1 MSFSRCAI
9 IHPTWGAP
17 STEAFTAAEIPPAD
31 FLRRLRSSSPLPAAT
46 PTALPSPNELMNP
59 RTTQFQKRGRSLFV
73 FAYVIHRLLLPTT
86 LSFNLEFWIA
96 HGSHIE
102 PSTNRICLL
111 FGSSGVFYVVHVG
124 WATKHRW
131 SIVYLLNWSYNLPA
145 IISFGSI
152 HSFATI
158 SLDFCMHPLGL
169 TKSNYFFI
177 MHVRYC
183 AQPPWTCREKE
194 KTVACE
200 YNVMQTPLH
209 GGRSAPLLHF
219 QIVFQRKITV
229 QMEIQKEP
237 TTPVYHLR
245 CLL

>member
-1 MSFSRCAI
+1 MLYI
-9 IHPTWGAP
+9 G
-17 STEAFTAAEIPPAD
+17 
-31 FLRRLRSSSPLPAAT
+31 
-46 PTALPSPNELMNP
+46 
-59 RTTQFQKRGRSLFV
+59 
-73 FAYVIHRLLLPTT
+73 YYYLLLYHSI
-86 LSFNLEFWIA
+86 LSFELPMGLI
-96 HGSHIE
+96 S
-102 PSTNRICLL
+102 SQQRIVSVYYLVHL
-111 FGSSGVFYVVHVG
+111 GSSMWFMLGG
-124 WATKHRW
+124 QQTIDDPL
-131 SIVYLLNWSYNLPA
+131 SIFLNWSYNLPA

-183 AQPPWTCREKE
+183 TQSYWTCREKE

-209 GGRSAPLLHF
+209 GGRSAPPLLHF

-229 QMEIQKEP
+229 QMEIQKES